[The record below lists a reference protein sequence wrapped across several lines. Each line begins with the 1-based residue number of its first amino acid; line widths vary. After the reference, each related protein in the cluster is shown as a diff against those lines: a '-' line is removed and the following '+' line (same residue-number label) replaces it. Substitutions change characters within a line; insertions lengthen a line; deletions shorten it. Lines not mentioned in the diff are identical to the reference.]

1 VTVDVL
7 VIGGGIS
14 GVACA
19 RRCAESGLS
28 VRVVDRGRR
37 LGGRL
42 AARTVDGHAVDL
54 GAPYCTVSDDRFRT
68 VAEDWLGRGLLREWT
83 DTFRTAGPGGLGEA
97 KQGPMRFA
105 APGGM
110 RSLVEDLAGG
120 LEVEQGDVHAVG
132 PGRGVDG
139 EIDAASVVV
148 VAMPGPQAVRLLR
161 AEHLELVQEA
171 DQPYGA
177 GIAVAARF
185 PERTWPEFDAAF
197 VSDLPIR
204 WLADDG
210 RSRGD
215 GAPVLV
221 AHTTPELAAAHLED
235 ADAAIQ
241 VALAAMRQALATD
254 LEPLDVFAHRWTF
267 AQPTAS
273 RDRTFHLSPTGIG
286 LCGDGWSER
295 SRVEAA
301 WLSGDDLGAAIV
313 ERSLS

>member
-7 VIGGGIS
+7 VVGGGMS

-19 RRCAESGLS
+19 RRCADAGLT
-28 VRVVDRGRR
+28 VRLLDRGRR

-42 AARTVDGHAVDL
+42 AARTLDAHPVDL
-54 GAPYCTVSDDRFRT
+54 GGPYCTVSDERFRA
-68 VAEDWLGRGLLREWT
+68 VADRWLDRGLLREWT
-83 DTFRTAGPGGLGEA
+83 DTFRVAGPDGLGEA
-97 KQGPMRFA
+97 RRGPMRYA

-110 RSLVEDLAGG
+110 RSLVEDLATG
-120 LEVEQGDVHAVG
+120 LTVEQRTVHEIG
-132 PGRGVDG
+132 PGRMVDG
-139 EIDAASVVV
+139 ELAAARIVVL
-148 VAMPGPQAVRLLR
+148 AMPGPQAVRLLR
-161 AEHLELVQEA
+161 AEHLELVAEA
-171 DQPYGA
+171 DQPYAA
-177 GIAVAARF
+177 GIAVVARF
-185 PERTWPEFDAAF
+185 ADRTWPDLDAAF

-221 AHTTPELAAAHLED
+221 AHTTPEVAAEHLD
-235 ADAAIQ
+235 APDA
-241 VALAAMRQALATD
+241 VVEPALAAMRTVLGVDLAPVEV
-254 LEPLDVFAHRWTF
+254 LAHRWTF
-267 AQPTAS
+267 AQPTAP
-273 RDRTFHLSPTGIG
+273 REQTFLLAPTGIG

-313 ERSLS
+313 ERLAA

>member
-1 VTVDVL
+1 MTLDVL
-7 VIGGGIS
+7 VVGAGIS

-19 RRCAESGLS
+19 RRVAGAGLS
-28 VRVVDRGRR
+28 VRLLDRGRR
-37 LGGRL
+37 VGGRL
-42 AARTVDGHAVDL
+42 AARTTDGHAVDL
-54 GAPYCTVSDDRFRT
+54 GGPYCTVSDDRFRR
-68 VAEDWLGRGLLREWT
+68 VADDWLARGLLREWT
-83 DTFRTAGPGGLGEA
+83 DTFRTAGSDGLSEA
-97 KQGPMRFA
+97 KTGPMRYA

-110 RSLVEDLAGG
+110 RSLVEDLAAG
-120 LEVEQGDVHAVG
+120 LTVEQRAVTAVG
-132 PGRGVDG
+132 PGRTVDG
-139 EIDAASVVV
+139 GVDAASVVV
-148 VAMPGPQAVRLLR
+148 LAMPGPQAARLLR

-185 PERTWPEFDAAF
+185 AHRTWPEFDAAF

-210 RSRGD
+210 RSHGD
-215 GAPVLV
+215 DAPVLV
-221 AHTTPELAAAHLED
+221 AHTTPEFAAEHLD
-235 ADAAIQ
+235 DPDAAIAP
-241 VALAAMRQALATD
+241 ALDAMRTVLGTA
-254 LEPLDVFAHRWTF
+254 LEPEDAFAHRWTF

-273 RDRTFHLSPTGIG
+273 RDRTFLLAPTGIG

-313 ERSLS
+313 ARLA